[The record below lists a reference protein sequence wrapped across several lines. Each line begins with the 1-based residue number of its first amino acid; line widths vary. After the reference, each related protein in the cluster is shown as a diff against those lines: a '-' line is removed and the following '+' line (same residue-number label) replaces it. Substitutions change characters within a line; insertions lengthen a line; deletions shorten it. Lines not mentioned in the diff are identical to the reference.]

1 MDDMDKYQ
9 SMPMAGEH
17 TNMKVFT
24 GWVLLS
30 QLFGLASVIIVAVWM
45 GNFRGG
51 FAWQSNPSLEF
62 NYHPLFM
69 VIGMVFLYGDC
80 KYVTSINVRNYKLA
94 DQRVFF

>member
-1 MDDMDKYQ
+1 MDKYQ

-17 TNMKVFT
+17 TNMKIFT

-30 QLFGLASVIIVAVWM
+30 QMFGLASVILVAVWM

-51 FAWQSNPSLEF
+51 FAWQSNPSLQF

-80 KYVTSINVRNYKLA
+80 EYGLSLGYDIV
-94 DQRVFF
+94 